1 MAKKTVRDLE
11 VAGRRVLV
19 RVDFNVPLEDGSIA
33 DDWRIREALPT
44 ITFLIERG
52 ARVILCSHLGRPNG
66 RVDESLRLDPVAVR
80 LSELLGRPVRKTA
93 GIVGPEVSAAVAA
106 MAPGD
111 VLLLENL
118 RFRPEEEAND
128 PDFGHQLAVL
138 ADLYVNDAFGAAHRA
153 HASTVGVARHLPAVA
168 GLLME
173 KELAHLG
180 AVLDRPTRPFIAILG
195 GKKVSDKIPVI
206 QNLLTK
212 ADTLLLGGAMSY
224 TFLKAQGREIGK
236 SLWEPEM
243 INLASQLMEEARR
256 REVGFELPVDVVVA
270 RSPDAGA
277 PHRLVAVEAIPPD
290 WMGVDIGP
298 RTRQRFVRVISQA
311 GTILWNGPMGIFEID
326 AFAEGTRA
334 IARALA
340 EATATTVVGGGDT
353 ASAVMEA
360 GVAERITH
368 ISTGGGAS
376 LEFMEGKVLPGVA
389 ALEDR

>member
-19 RVDFNVPLEDGSIA
+19 RVDFNVPLEEGRIA

-66 RVDESLRLDPVAVR
+66 RVDESLRLDPVAAR
-80 LSELLGRPVRKTA
+80 LSELLGRLVRKTA
-93 GIVGPEVSAAVAA
+93 VGVGPEVSAAVAA

-118 RFRPEEEAND
+118 RFRPEEVAND
-128 PDFGHQLAVL
+128 PDFARQLAAL
-138 ADLYVNDAFGAAHRA
+138 AEVYVNDAFGAAHRA
-153 HASTVGVARHLPAVA
+153 HASTVGVARYLPAVA

-243 INLASQLMEEARR
+243 ITLASQLMEEARR

-270 RSPDAGA
+270 RSPEAGS
-277 PHRLVAVEAIPPD
+277 PHRVVAVEAMPAD

-298 RTRQRFVRVISQA
+298 RTHQRFARVISQA
-311 GTILWNGPMGIFEID
+311 STILWNGPMGIFEID

-353 ASAVMEA
+353 AAAVREA

-376 LEFMEGKVLPGVA
+376 LEFMKGKVLPGVA
-389 ALEDR
+389 VLEDR